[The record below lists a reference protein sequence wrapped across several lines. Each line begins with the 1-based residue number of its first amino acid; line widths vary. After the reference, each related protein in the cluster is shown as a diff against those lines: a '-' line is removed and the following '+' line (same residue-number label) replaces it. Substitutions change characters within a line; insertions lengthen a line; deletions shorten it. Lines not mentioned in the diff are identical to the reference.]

1 LAWDAGYSC
10 HMPNAPSQATPSD
23 AQETADELNTAAR
36 AERAQRIA
44 AMLDRWAAE
53 DCSGEPDWD
62 PDDIPPF
69 RLGVPAQPEER
80 GDRR

>member
-1 LAWDAGYSC
+1 MS
-10 HMPNAPSQATPSD
+10 NAPPKATPSD
-23 AQETADELNTAAR
+23 AQEAADALNAAAR
-36 AERAQRIA
+36 IERAQRIA
-44 AMLDRWAAE
+44 AMLERWAAE

-80 GDRR
+80 DASR